1 MFFGYKLNKKGLAD
15 NSFVQFMLFRN
26 ESLKLNDK
34 VLKEVVP
41 SKVFFNIITKK
52 INKEITK
59 LIFRTSRS
67 GLSLST
73 VLHKMILSH
82 RSPSVATA
90 VCGRSCL
97 VRVQVCM
104 EF

>member
-1 MFFGYKLNKKGLAD
+1 MSEVNRRKGFSYCLDIIVFFFFQILLFFVYKLNKKGLAD

-52 INKEITK
+52 
-59 LIFRTSRS
+59 
-67 GLSLST
+67 
-73 VLHKMILSH
+73 
-82 RSPSVATA
+82 
-90 VCGRSCL
+90 
-97 VRVQVCM
+97 
-104 EF
+104 